1 MVIGRLSLVVT
12 VVFSLFGLAA
22 CGQGFSSGPQ
32 GDQGIA
38 VGFVAYPDVAWDDVH
53 PDIKAN
59 TTEPT
64 TWPVWR
70 RLRSRSDHW
79 GRLDPNKTTDNGGT
93 WGTITLSAS
102 DGYVR
107 DGITHV
113 DVLVEDD
120 ESGNETGLTALIFH
134 EDGEPEGQPWIV
146 GAIPEYPCLVGAE
159 TIRQQLLGE

>member
-1 MVIGRLSLVVT
+1 MSHGTTSTPTSKPTRPSRLP
-12 VVFSLFGLAA
+12 GLLEKT
-22 CGQGFSSGPQ
+22 QKP
-32 GDQGIA
+32 IR
-38 VGFVAYPDVAWDDVH
+38 P
-53 PDIKAN
+53 
-59 TTEPT
+59 
-64 TWPVWR
+64 
-70 RLRSRSDHW
+70 L